1 MTECRSTGTP
11 WRELPGG
18 AQLRLLDIDD
28 AAELH
33 RAIEANRGHLELWL
47 PWAAEQT
54 FDDTVAFLD
63 RTRQQLEGNDGFQ
76 VAILREDLL
85 AGVIGY
91 HGVDW
96 GNRSTGI
103 GYWLAAPEQ
112 GKGTMTEA
120 VMALVDNAFSVWR
133 LNRVEIRAA
142 TENRRSNAIP
152 ERLGFQREG
161 TLRGA
166 ERVGGRYLDLVVYS
180 MLAADWLTQSR
191 APDR

>member
-1 MTECRSTGTP
+1 VTECRGTGAP

-33 RAIEANRGHLELWL
+33 SAIEANREHLELWL
-47 PWAAEQT
+47 PWAAGQT

-63 RTRQQLEGNDGFQ
+63 RTRRQLEGNDGFQ
-76 VAILREDLL
+76 VAILREDRL

-91 HGVDW
+91 HSVDW
-96 GNRSTGI
+96 SSRSTGI
-103 GYWLAAPEQ
+103 GYWLAASEQ

-120 VMALVDNAFSVWR
+120 VTALVDHAFSVWR

-161 TLRGA
+161 TLRQA